1 MGFSDPP
8 HPDTEQSSFS
18 LSPCSRD
25 VEELRELVDT
35 VITEVG
41 PRKFSTARGVESYY
55 QPGLVAT
62 GESYRFVRCVGL
74 TSG

>member
-25 VEELRELVDT
+25 VEESRELVDT
-35 VITEVG
+35 AITEVD

-55 QPGLVAT
+55 QPGVGGYGRAT
-62 GESYRFVRCVGL
+62 ALCGVWD
-74 TSG
+74 